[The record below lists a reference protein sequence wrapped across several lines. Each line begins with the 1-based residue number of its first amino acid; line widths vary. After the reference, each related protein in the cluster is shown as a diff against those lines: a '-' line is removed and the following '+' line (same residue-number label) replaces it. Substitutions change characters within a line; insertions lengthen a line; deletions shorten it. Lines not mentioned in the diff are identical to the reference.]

1 MRSIELKIFPSSV
14 PPALLVQLV
23 PGWLPTED
31 ASGPLLL
38 GMSDDPASRPVQIA
52 KSATNS
58 LLAVGLGSAT
68 IQRSQTT
75 SHSPRVASLMSPTA
89 PRFPSPSGP
98 VELEAPAIWRKF
110 ALGGG

>member
-23 PGWLPTED
+23 PGWVPTLE

-52 KSATNS
+52 ISATNS
-58 LLAVGLGSAT
+58 LLPMGLGSAT

-89 PRFPSPSGP
+89 PSAPSPSRP
-98 VELEAPAIWRKF
+98 VELDAPAILWSSD
-110 ALGGG
+110 LG